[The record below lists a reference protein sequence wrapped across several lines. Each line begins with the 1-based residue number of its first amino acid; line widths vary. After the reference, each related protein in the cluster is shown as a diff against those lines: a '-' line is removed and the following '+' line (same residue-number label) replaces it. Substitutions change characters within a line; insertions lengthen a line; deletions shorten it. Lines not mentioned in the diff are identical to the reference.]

1 MIRGKTIRLRTVR
14 ETDLD
19 RLYTLLTDIANRGDF
34 VPLHIPSESTFKRQF
49 HETGFWSEDAGRFLI
64 VNPAEEIVGSIWF
77 FKSIPYF
84 DGLEIGY
91 TLFDPQQRRRG
102 ILTEALSL
110 CVDYLFQSTKI
121 HRVQL
126 IISEGNI
133 ASERVAQK
141 CGFTYEGMARQAMF
155 QRGRHQNM
163 KLYSLLRHEVETCLP
178 SRLFSS
184 GAIPGR

>member
-1 MIRGKTIRLRTVR
+1 MIRGKSIRLRTVR

-19 RLYTLLTDIANRGDF
+19 HLYVLLTEIAHRGDF
-34 VPLHIPSESTFKRQF
+34 VPLYIPSEVTFKRQF
-49 HETGFWSEDAGRFLI
+49 HETGFWSEDYGRFLI

-91 TLFDPQQRRRG
+91 TMFDPQQRRQG
-102 ILTEALSL
+102 IMTEALSL
-110 CVDYLFQSTKI
+110 CVDSLFQSTKI

-126 IISEGNI
+126 IIAEGNI

-141 CGFTYEGMARQAMF
+141 CEFTYEGTARQAMF
-155 QRGRHQNM
+155 ARGRHQNM

-178 SRLFSS
+178 SRLFP
-184 GAIPGR
+184 PGSR

>member
-34 VPLHIPSESTFKRQF
+34 VPLHIPSEATFKRQF
-49 HETGFWSEDAGRFLI
+49 HATGFWSEDYGRFLI
-64 VNPAEEIVGSIWF
+64 VDATEEIVGSIWF

-91 TLFDPQQRRRG
+91 VVFDPQHREQG
-102 ILTEALSL
+102 IMTEALSL
-110 CVDYLFQSTKI
+110 CADYLFQSTKI

-126 IISEGNI
+126 IIAEGNI
-133 ASERVAQK
+133 ASERVAEK
-141 CGFTYEGMARQAMF
+141 CGFTYEGTARQAMF
-155 QRGRHQNM
+155 QRGRHQDM
-163 KLYSLLRHEVETCLP
+163 KLYALLRDEVETCLP
-178 SRLFSS
+178 SRLFPPASH
-184 GAIPGR
+184 